1 MGKRK
6 TDPRIRR
13 TRQLLRD
20 TFIALLLEKSYQAV
34 TVQDIIKR
42 ADVARSTFYA
52 HYLDKN
58 DLLMGKNGIFA
69 GNLDHDLAL
78 MLQEDEESQSIIP
91 TRALFCHVQAQSR
104 VFKALVGG
112 PGMDLA
118 IEALQ
123 QVLHNR
129 IQDKLK
135 GHLLDSQDAT
145 ELLPLTTHYL
155 AGALLNLIRWWLDH
169 DMPYSAERMDE
180 IFQQLAMPGARAILE
195 I

>member
-1 MGKRK
+1 M
-6 TDPRIRR
+6 
-13 TRQLLRD
+13 RD
-20 TFIALLLEKSYQAV
+20 TFIALLMEKSYQAV

-52 HYLDKN
+52 HYLDKD
-58 DLLMGKNGIFA
+58 DLLLGKHGIFA
-69 GNLDHDLAL
+69 GNLDHDIAL
-78 MLQEDEESQSIIP
+78 MLQEDKESQSILS
-91 TRALFCHVQAQSR
+91 TRALFRHVQAQSR

-112 PGMDLA
+112 PGMDLV

-129 IQDKLK
+129 IQGKLEN
-135 GHLLDSQDAT
+135 HLPGGRDAT

-169 DMPYSAERMDE
+169 NMPYSAERMDE

>member
-1 MGKRK
+1 
-6 TDPRIRR
+6 
-13 TRQLLRD
+13 
-20 TFIALLLEKSYQAV
+20 
-34 TVQDIIKR
+34 
-42 ADVARSTFYA
+42 
-52 HYLDKN
+52 
-58 DLLMGKNGIFA
+58 
-69 GNLDHDLAL
+69 
-78 MLQEDEESQSIIP
+78 
-91 TRALFCHVQAQSR
+91 
-104 VFKALVGG
+104 
-112 PGMDLA
+112 MDLA

-129 IQDKLK
+129 IQGKLK